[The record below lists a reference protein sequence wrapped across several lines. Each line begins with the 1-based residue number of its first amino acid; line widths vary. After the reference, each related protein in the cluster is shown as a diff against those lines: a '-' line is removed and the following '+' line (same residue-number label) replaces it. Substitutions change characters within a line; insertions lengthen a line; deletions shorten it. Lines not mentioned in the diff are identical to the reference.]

1 MLISPNMKSNTL
13 PWLNIKMIDC
23 KVLSQIPRT
32 YITLPFKIY
41 EILRLCGPKNSNFG
55 IMELYHQLIEIILGF
70 SEVSFLKVQGTS
82 HRANFCLL
90 ILFLSSL
97 NKIFCEFIRNFS
109 FFLELTFYKNSTVE
123 GPWHVF
129 WKT

>member
-1 MLISPNMKSNTL
+1 MVERGKSKLFMTWEWFLTRYIFYDLSSIIMSTMIQKETQLPERGSRIKIVGYHEMLISPNMKSNTL

-55 IMELYHQLIEIILGF
+55 ITELYHQLIGIILGF
-70 SEVSFLKVQGTS
+70 SEVSFLKV
-82 HRANFCLL
+82 
-90 ILFLSSL
+90 
-97 NKIFCEFIRNFS
+97 
-109 FFLELTFYKNSTVE
+109 
-123 GPWHVF
+123 
-129 WKT
+129 